1 MYVQPHAFHHRSTG
15 IRIQPAYLASRVDPI
30 TATVSLWHPPIEQQ
44 HGVNTTL
51 NPGKHPSKMSCPA
64 DAQPAERS
72 CTMKRLVEI
81 ILEGHYR
88 HSDAAMS
95 PTTEMCK
102 LGSSKELSYCHI
114 SITIIIGAALIR
126 EPAHEEYPVSW
137 HSS

>member
-1 MYVQPHAFHHRSTG
+1 MYNRIRST
-15 IRIQPAYLASRVDPI
+15 IEALAYEFSLHIWLLASIP
-30 TATVSLWHPPIEQQ
+30 SLQPLASGNPPIEQQ
-44 HGVNTTL
+44 HGVDTTL
-51 NPGKHPSKMSCPA
+51 DPGKHPSKMGCPA